1 MPIPQPN
8 PGQSK
13 EAFIVRPQ
21 KQKVAICFDIW
32 RQAHKR
38 AKGANDIP
46 VDWAGFEDG
55 NFVIWWIMSNEEVAV
70 ILNDHAYLNADDWEV
85 CNCGIRSRKLNKVF
99 DREEALI
106 ASSLSQKYSQKK

>member
-1 MPIPQPN
+1 
-8 PGQSK
+8 
-13 EAFIVRPQ
+13 
-21 KQKVAICFDIW
+21 
-32 RQAHKR
+32 
-38 AKGANDIP
+38 
-46 VDWAGFEDG
+46 
-55 NFVIWWIMSNEEVAV
+55 MSNEEVAV